1 MSLRNCS
8 SGSTQGFPIKL
19 SQKLND
25 VWTGE
30 TMDSVNNKLKKLTVP
45 TDFSVSWG
53 PPSQNSSVS
62 VIFNQTVCQIR
73 GIDTVSDSTTLTYG
87 RAQYKC
93 SSVIS
98 IVKNQHATLTNT
110 NASDYEVILAF
121 QLQSKS
127 DNPSSPDVIL
137 ITRPLVFG
145 SWNSTPFWAAVNTAM
160 LRNSPQSCVTDL
172 STMFAYNSSTLMPM
186 ITYESCLPV
195 KLLNYNGAPSK
206 TGSINLRVNVI
217 TQPIYVVA
225 DQNGLGQCS
234 SVTKYTLITEP
245 RNPVNMFDSVSANT
259 IMQFKD
265 GYGSDGF
272 PVPATTNLIPQATA
286 AVISDF
292 NTVLNTISIL
302 VPEAFLGKSLSE
314 LSDIKTPA
322 PLPKRKKAYKC
333 YRIDSEKDIKND
345 QILVDPETGEPLS
358 ETMRK
363 ELIESAGGDPSLLGK
378 APSGLMPGDVEHI
391 MFIILTTLMSFGLF
405 GYLIYTVSMI
415 QAGGDT
421 ASYGYYN
428 LAFFGVMFLFL
439 VGFSVFFGKS

>member
-8 SGSTQGFPIKL
+8 AGGTQGFPIKL

-30 TMDSVNNKLKKLTVP
+30 TSESVNNKLKKLTVP

-53 PPSQNSSVS
+53 PPAQNASVS
-62 VIFNQTVCQIR
+62 VIFNASVCQIR

-110 NASDYEVILAF
+110 GNSDYEVIIAF
-121 QLQSKS
+121 QLVSKY
-127 DNPSSPDVIL
+127 DNPSSPEVIL
-137 ITRPLVFG
+137 MTRPLIFG
-145 SWNSTPFWAAVNTAM
+145 SWNTAPFWSAVNTAM
-160 LRNSPQSCVTDL
+160 LRNTAQSSVVDL
-172 STMFAYNSSTLMPM
+172 STMFAYNSSMLMPM
-186 ITYESCLPV
+186 VTYETCLPV
-195 KLLNYNGAPSK
+195 KLINYQGAASA
-206 TGSINLRVNVI
+206 TGSINVRVNVI
-217 TQPIYVVA
+217 TQPIYVVV
-225 DQNGLGQCS
+225 DENGLGQCS
-234 SVTKYTLITEP
+234 SVTKYTLVTEP
-245 RNPVNMFDSVSANT
+245 RNLINIFENVSANT

-265 GYGSDGF
+265 GYGPDGF
-272 PVPATTNLIPQATA
+272 PVPATTNMIPQAA
-286 AVISDF
+286 ANIITNFDIVTDKI
-292 NTVLNTISIL
+292 IIL

-314 LSDIKTPA
+314 LSDINTPA
-322 PLPKRKKAYKC
+322 PLPKRQKSYKC
-333 YRIDSEKDIKND
+333 YKIDSEKDIKNG
-345 QILVDPETGEPLS
+345 QILVDPDTGEPLS

-363 ELIESAGGDPSLLGK
+363 ELIESAGGDPSLLGT
-378 APSGLMPGDVEHI
+378 APSGLAPGDVEYI

-421 ASYGYYN
+421 ASYGYYT
-428 LAFFGVMFLFL
+428 LAFFGILFIFLII
-439 VGFSVFFGKS
+439 FSVFFGKS